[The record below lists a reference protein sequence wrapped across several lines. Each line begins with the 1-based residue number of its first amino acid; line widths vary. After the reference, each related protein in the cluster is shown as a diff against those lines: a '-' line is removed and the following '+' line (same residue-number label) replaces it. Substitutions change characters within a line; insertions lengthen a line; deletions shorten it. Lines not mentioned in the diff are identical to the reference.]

1 VRRPH
6 RTATKNVYDQAA
18 WPSLTVIRCAVGKV
32 AGHARRVSNRS
43 QCGPREDT
51 AVAFCEVG
59 ESLFAAFLLAA
70 CTDGLRSPTCD

>member
-1 VRRPH
+1 MRRPH

-51 AVAFCEVG
+51 AVAF
-59 ESLFAAFLLAA
+59 AK
-70 CTDGLRSPTCD
+70 